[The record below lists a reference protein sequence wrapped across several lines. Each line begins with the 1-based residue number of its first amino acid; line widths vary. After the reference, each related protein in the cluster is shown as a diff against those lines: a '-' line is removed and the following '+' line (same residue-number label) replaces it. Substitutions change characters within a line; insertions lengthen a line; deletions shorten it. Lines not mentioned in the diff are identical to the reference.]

1 MFNLYIHHVERC
13 LKKILDIFFFNKKI
27 STPAPPGVGPQAPLG
42 NTVIV
47 LGRGA
52 FPGPGAVPLEN
63 TVHLL
68 GKTWWA
74 SEKRGGDHEIKLF
87 EIPPQ

>member
-1 MFNLYIHHVERC
+1 MSGKLSF
-13 LKKILDIFFFNKKI
+13 DIFFQEKN
-27 STPAPPGVGPQAPLG
+27 STPTPQGWAPEAPLG
-42 NTVIV
+42 NTVLV